1 LNRAFADGPVQL
13 AVVLAEFLVE
23 RVSTFLKLWRRA

>member
-1 LNRAFADGPVQL
+1 LL

-23 RVSTFLKLWRRA
+23 EEVLADIYMFLIIQLAQME